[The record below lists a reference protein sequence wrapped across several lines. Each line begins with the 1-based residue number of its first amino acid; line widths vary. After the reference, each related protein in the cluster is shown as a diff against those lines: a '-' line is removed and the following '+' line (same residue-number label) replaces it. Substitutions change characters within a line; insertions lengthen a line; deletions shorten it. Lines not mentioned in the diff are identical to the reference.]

1 MRNETFY
8 EWVKRFQAQ
17 IELQITHGSWIKN
30 ASNFNSHKLTDL
42 GERVA
47 EWIKKNPAPPNPHLK
62 LKIPIP
68 EPPIYVPKVLGLG
81 NRNKQI
87 EEARMANQL
96 MENARWAERFRK
108 GRQGSSSL
116 GAILALGTMTGAAGI
131 LLKIGAFALK
141 WYIEDKIFEAF
152 ERNIISPVTDSIG
165 YAMMPQTKAQLHC
178 EYLKYC
184 DAKFTNYS
192 FTKCGIYPQI
202 ESEEEYCWNTH
213 GINMSVLR

>member
-17 IELQITHGSWIKN
+17 IRLQATSQRWIEN
-30 ASNFNSHKLTDL
+30 AGHLNPHYLTDI
-42 GERVA
+42 GKRVE
-47 EWIKKNPAPPNPHLK
+47 EWIKKNPAPSNPHLK

-68 EPPIYVPKVLGLG
+68 EPPSYVPKVHGLG

-87 EEARMANQL
+87 EEARLANQL
-96 MENARWAERFRK
+96 MENSRWAERLRK

-116 GAILALGTMTGAAGI
+116 GAILALCTMTTAAGV
-131 LLKIGAFALK
+131 LTKIAAFALR

-152 ERNIISPVTDSIG
+152 ERNIISPITDSIG
-165 YAMMPQTKAQLHC
+165 YAMMPQTRAQLHC

-184 DAKFTNYS
+184 DEKFTTYS

-202 ESEEEYCWNTH
+202 ESEEDYCWNTH
-213 GINMSVLR
+213 GINMSVLH